1 MSDWQPIEIRQ
12 LESGYFHIRGRGPC
26 NWAQPPSWPC
36 SEEMLRQHAFPE
48 ASDAFIR
55 AVLALQRTPR

>member
-1 MSDWQPIEIRQ
+1 MKIKIKK

-36 SEEMLRQHAFPE
+36 SEHVLREHMFPG
-48 ASDAFIR
+48 ASREFIDS
-55 AVLALQRTPR
+55 AIKEIQ